1 MESFWDKVKIWFA
14 FWTNTTKW
22 FVTVRRHG
30 CWCQCRG
37 ESQGELCCGWVVIG
51 LFHDNTLGLC
61 QTIEKPIKWWLAVKT
76 KLSRVSHYLERPLAN
91 FLAIWDVPN
100 SCDCWFSISG
110 SGNAGTLECC
120 VAKTGFIFSQI
131 FPSPVLGCLGDKN
144 YHTTTTPTVDDLQF
158 SWNNKPIIFGND
170 VFLSWMKHDKF
181 LIWIHFELIFKEDQ
195 LKIKLTNWK
204 FPPNSGWTLV
214 LIFAV
219 RLVVGAWDYKCER
232 QIQMSLDTKII
243 HQTFEPLVSN
253 AAMEN
258 LHFSNKK
265 NISTSFCLVS
275 FYLIPFHR
283 WYHSTN
289 ISETFP
295 SVCVPMIRLD
305 HVWHE
310 T

>member
-1 MESFWDKVKIWFA
+1 MFPTA
-14 FWTNTTKW
+14 
-22 FVTVRRHG
+22 VTVG
-30 CWCQCRG
+30 FQ
-37 ESQGELCCGWVVIG
+37 S
-51 LFHDNTLGLC
+51 LGLGM
-61 QTIEKPIKWWLAVKT
+61 
-76 KLSRVSHYLERPLAN
+76 LERWNVALQKLGSFFPKY
-91 FLAIWDVPN
+91 FLRP
-100 SCDCWFSISG
+100 CW
-110 SGNAGTLECC
+110 
-120 VAKTGFIFSQI
+120 VASVTKTTMLLPHPRWMTYSF
-131 FPSPVLGCLGDKN
+131 LGLN
-144 YHTTTTPTVDDLQF
+144 

-181 LIWIHFELIFKEDQ
+181 LIWIHFELIFNEDQ

-204 FPPNSGWTLV
+204 FPPKSGWTLV

-219 RLVVGAWDYKCER
+219 RLVVGAWDYKCET
-232 QIQMSLDTKII
+232 QIQMYLDTKKI

-258 LHFSNKK
+258 LHFWNKK

-289 ISETFP
+289 ISDTFP